1 MVIPLSVSRWL
12 NFSQKHIPSAATLFG
27 SIMFSLSGAINVL
40 LFLIIRPRLLLFAPP
55 EELGE
60 PTAGKLKRGVVGVLE
75 VDTEADTAA
84 E

>member
-1 MVIPLSVSRWL
+1 
-12 NFSQKHIPSAATLFG
+12 
-27 SIMFSLSGAINVL
+27 MFSLSGAINVL

-60 PTAGKLKRGVVGVLE
+60 PITGKLKREVVGVLE